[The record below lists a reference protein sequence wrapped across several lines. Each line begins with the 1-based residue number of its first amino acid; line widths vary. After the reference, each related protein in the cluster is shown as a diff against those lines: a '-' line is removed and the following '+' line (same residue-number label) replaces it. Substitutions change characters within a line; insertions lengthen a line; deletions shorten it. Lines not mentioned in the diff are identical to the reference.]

1 MDEARRLFQQGK
13 IAPAGKLCD
22 QILARQPSHIASL
35 NMLGLIAQSS
45 GRHSLAIKKFSQ
57 ALALDEFDSAC
68 NYNIASSYQALN
80 RRDEA
85 VTHFKNAILLGMSD
99 EKIEAPCPSEP
110 DIRRLLEP
118 HSREVAASHQKQR
131 VVWTA
136 RCRCGGRGRCL
147 SAMRHGVDRADRR
160 VGGNS
165 ADVYPLRFA
174 ADCLRGRSRFSASI
188 AKVLDFYSALAQQ
201 CFTNEYVFAQSD
213 EETLQATRL
222 RDLLNR
228 KLAAGEEIPAPL
240 LVAVASYFPLHSLP
254 HAESI
259 LHRDWPE
266 NLADLL
272 RVQIGEPLQEAQDR
286 KLIPALT
293 PIEDDTSLA
302 VKQQY
307 EENPYPRWT
316 INRPEMLAAQTKPR
330 IEDPTTAG
338 RATTNEILIAG
349 CGTGEH
355 VYKTAYNYPNARI
368 LAIDISAA
376 SLAYAFR
383 MTREAGLKNVEYAQA
398 DILKWARS
406 AARSTALNRSAYC
419 IISRTRKPA
428 GKLYSPCCGPPGT
441 CLSACIAKPP
451 ERPSSMPAR
460 LSPPAAISRR
470 HKILERAA
478 RKSYRDNSNSRLK
491 VTQRQHRLLQHQRMP
506 RSAFQCH
513 GAPIY
518 HPPDQGIL
526 ERAWPFVSRL

>member
-1 MDEARRLFQQGK
+1 MNRKERRAAKSRDKPAAIPASTGDRNVVAEIESLMDEARRLFQQGK

-68 NYNIASSYQALN
+68 NYNIASSYQASN
-80 RRDEA
+80 RRDDA
-85 VTHFKNAILLGMSD
+85 VTHFKKAILLGMSD
-99 EKIEAPCPSEP
+99 EQIEALVLQSPTLGACLSRIREKWPLPIKSSELFGP
-110 DIRRLLEP
+110 P
-118 HSREVAASHQKQR
+118 GVVAA
-131 VVWTA
+131 VADDVFL
-136 RCRCGGRGRCL
+136 RCAMESIVLTGVSVEILLTSIR
-147 SAMRHGVDRADRR
+147 SALLQIACAGAPD
-160 VGGNS
+160 
-165 ADVYPLRFA
+165 
-174 ADCLRGRSRFSASI
+174 FSGFDP
-188 AKVLDFYSALAQQ
+188 KVLDFYGALAQQ
-201 CFTNEYVFAQSD
+201 CFTNEYVFAQSE
-213 EETLQATRL
+213 EETLQAGRL

-254 HAESI
+254 NAESI
-259 LHRDWPE
+259 LHRQWPE

-316 INRPEMLAAQTKPR
+316 INRPEMLAAQTRPR
-330 IEDPTTAG
+330 IEDPTTAD

-368 LAIDISAA
+368 LAIDVSC
-376 SLAYAFR
+376 
-383 MTREAGLKNVEYAQA
+383 G
-398 DILKWARS
+398 
-406 AARSTALNRSAYC
+406 
-419 IISRTRKPA
+419 KP
-428 GKLYSPCCGPPGT
+428 
-441 CLSACIAKPP
+441 CL
-451 ERPSSMPAR
+451 R
-460 LSPPAAISRR
+460 
-470 HKILERAA
+470 
-478 RKSYRDNSNSRLK
+478 
-491 VTQRQHRLLQHQRMP
+491 V
-506 RSAFQCH
+506 
-513 GAPIY
+513 
-518 HPPDQGIL
+518 
-526 ERAWPFVSRL
+526 